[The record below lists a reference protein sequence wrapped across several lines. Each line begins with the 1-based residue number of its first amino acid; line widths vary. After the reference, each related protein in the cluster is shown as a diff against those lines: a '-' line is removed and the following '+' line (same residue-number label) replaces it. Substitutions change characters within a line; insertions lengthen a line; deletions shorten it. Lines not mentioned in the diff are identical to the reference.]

1 MIVDKVVKE
10 YKVVF
15 GRGKKRQTRYYQTL
29 EKAEAKVEEVLKLGF
44 FQEAEIRTV
53 YLTLFSFKDLEEQE

>member
-1 MIVDKVVKE
+1 MIVNKVIKE

-29 EKAEAKVEEVLKLGF
+29 EKAEAEVEEVLKLGF
-44 FQEAEIRTV
+44 FHEAEIRQV
-53 YLTLFSFKDLEEQE
+53 YLTHLSFEDLEEQE